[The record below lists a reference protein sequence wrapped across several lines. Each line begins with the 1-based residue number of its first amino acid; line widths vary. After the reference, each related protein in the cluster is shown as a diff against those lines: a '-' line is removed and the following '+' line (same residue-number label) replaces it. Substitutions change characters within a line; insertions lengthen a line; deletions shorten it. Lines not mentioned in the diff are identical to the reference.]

1 MGQSVSSGN
10 IPSIFTWS
18 SDTPRSVSSSSSSN
32 EYRDCRNGESNDEE
46 TDDRQLRK
54 NFNSFSC
61 FRSYDTSD
69 DTVEV
74 KIIDTQPQNTNK
86 AEDMPSSKK
95 CYSFCNNA
103 DNSEHSNADN
113 PLCHQNTQSPRND
126 ASEINGNQTSPIQ
139 SCSFINSDLQKR
151 GGTSTSINRYVTAF
165 TEMSLDDESKDNGF
179 RNAAGKSNDCK
190 RTPKQKKNNFRECN
204 GCSKEPKNNNKVGAK
219 KKNTWL
225 RFSGSKSSKSNNG
238 KLPTNPSSSSTPDAD
253 SACVCTSYKKVEDK
267 PESDPVIVDS
277 SNLHL
282 WKPDGTNGNQSTSNW
297 SLVTGTSNMLYNI
310 PNRGNE
316 CISCEGSH
324 CHLEWN
330 AIADLSNIRLPIN
343 ITVTRVGSSA
353 GSQNPGSGENNLIL
367 LSLGS
372 QRPFDARYIVVFLGY
387 ITPIL
392 FMLYHN
398 GLL

>member
-18 SDTPRSVSSSSSSN
+18 SDSPRSASSSSN
-32 EYRDCRNGESNDEE
+32 EFRDCRKVESVDEE
-46 TDDRQLRK
+46 TEDRQLRK

-74 KIIDTQPQNTNK
+74 KIIETQTQNIDKNVN
-86 AEDMPSSKK
+86 EDMPSSKK
-95 CYSFCNNA
+95 CYNFCNGDNLE
-103 DNSEHSNADN
+103 NSEHCADN
-113 PLCHQNTQSPRND
+113 PSLCHQNMQSSKND
-126 ASEINGNQTSPIQ
+126 SLEINGNQTSPIQ
-139 SCSFINSDLQKR
+139 SSSFINSELQKR

-165 TEMSLDDESKDNGF
+165 TDMSLDDESKDSSGF
-179 RNAAGKSNDCK
+179 RNVAGKSNECK

-204 GCSKEPKNNNKVGAK
+204 GCSKEPKNNNKLGAK
-219 KKNTWL
+219 KKSTWM
-225 RFSGSKSSKSNNG
+225 RFYGSKLGKGSNT
-238 KLPTNPSSSSTPDAD
+238 KLPTNPTTSSPSSDVD
-253 SACVCTSYKKVEDK
+253 SACVCTSYKKVDDNKQEGDDDILF
-267 PESDPVIVDS
+267 P
-277 SNLHL
+277 
-282 WKPDGTNGNQSTSNW
+282 WKPDTTNGNQSTSNW

-310 PNRGNE
+310 PNRGND

-330 AIADLSNIRLPIN
+330 ALADLSNIRRLPIN
-343 ITVTRVGSSA
+343 ITVTRVGPTA

-372 QRPFDARYIVVFLGY
+372 QRPFDSRYYKFLWYLHQIVFVYKLSY
-387 ITPIL
+387 
-392 FMLYHN
+392 
-398 GLL
+398 